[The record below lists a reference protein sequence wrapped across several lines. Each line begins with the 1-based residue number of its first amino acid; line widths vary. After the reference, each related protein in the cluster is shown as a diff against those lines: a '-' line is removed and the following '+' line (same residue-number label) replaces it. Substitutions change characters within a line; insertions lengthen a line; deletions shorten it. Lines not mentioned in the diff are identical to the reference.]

1 MMRFLSTLR
10 SVRNDDTEAL
20 NSEGKNAKRFSPHYY
35 LSFLLRTVI
44 PTEGRNLLPYEFL
57 AGDLFAVDYRDDVDA
72 LALWN
77 GYAGFFHIGEFL

>member
-1 MMRFLSTLR
+1 MHLVST
-10 SVRNDDTEAL
+10 
-20 NSEGKNAKRFSPHYY
+20 HYHHG
-35 LSFLLRTVI
+35 LCCRDAINRIST
-44 PTEGRNLLPYEFL
+44 GLPYEFL